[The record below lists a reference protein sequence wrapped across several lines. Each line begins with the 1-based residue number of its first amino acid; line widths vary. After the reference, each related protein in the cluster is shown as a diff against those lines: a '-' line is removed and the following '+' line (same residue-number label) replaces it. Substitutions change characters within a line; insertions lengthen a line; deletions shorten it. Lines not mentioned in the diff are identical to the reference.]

1 MVRAAA
7 CVCDMPSV
15 ATSDKSADM
24 KSTFVPRAPVAQKV
38 LVHGLHV
45 PTDTHYMHRSRA
57 QRPGDR
63 TATALDAAAD
73 AAPGGRAPVAEPPVA
88 HAVRLVK
95 VPQPAEDAQEPR
107 RPPHD
112 GGRRGVVQPTPGA
125 DATRRG
131 RGAIGEAVGRR
142 ARADLN
148 EDGVGRLCPARGR
161 RGARG
166 SVRRVRGGRAGIR
179 LGQR

>member
-45 PTDTHYMHRSRA
+45 PTDTHYMHRSHERSA
-57 QRPGDR
+57 PRKRGDR

-131 RGAIGEAVGRR
+131 RGAIGEAGGRR

-148 EDGVGRLCPARGR
+148 GDGVGRLYPARGR

-166 SVRRVRGGRAGIR
+166 
-179 LGQR
+179 